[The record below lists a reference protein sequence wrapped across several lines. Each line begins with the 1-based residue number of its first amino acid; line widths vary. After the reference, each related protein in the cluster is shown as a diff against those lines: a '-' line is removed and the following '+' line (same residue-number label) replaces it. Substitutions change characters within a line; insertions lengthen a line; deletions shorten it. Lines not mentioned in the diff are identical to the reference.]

1 MSAISTNGNIKGGG
15 TYYMISRSLGP
26 DFGASIGVIFA
37 VANAVAVAMYTIG
50 FCESLNDL
58 LKTFDLK
65 IIDNGV
71 NDVRIIGTITIIL
84 LTGIVVIGLEWETKV
99 KQKLLFAQIEKF
111 NHYFF
116 FF

>member
-1 MSAISTNGNIKGGG
+1 MLAI
-15 TYYMISRSLGP
+15 
-26 DFGASIGVIFA
+26 
-37 VANAVAVAMYTIG
+37 YTIG

-99 KQKLLFAQIEKF
+99 TTCIL
-111 NHYFF
+111 
-116 FF
+116 